1 VSCEPRPS
9 AALVAAQRFAKR
21 RGGAVLAT
29 GSVYLVGD
37 LVAGARAR
45 ARSKAPAVPERSARA

>member
-9 AALVAAQRFAKR
+9 AALAAAQRFVKR
-21 RGGAVLAT
+21 RDGAVLAT

-45 ARSKAPAVPERSARA
+45 ARTKEPAVSERSALA